1 MSTFMQ
7 QINRSK
13 ISDQIIEQILFLIE
27 KKPLL
32 IGSKLPTENEMMKQ
46 LGVGR
51 SSLRE
56 AIRALSLIGVIEV
69 KHGQGIYVTAF
80 PESLSILSL
89 KWRDLRGQEKVEK
102 IVEARK
108 LLENMIIQAV
118 IEKANEHDIRE
129 LRAKFEQ
136 MQSVQDKRK
145 EYVQADMAFHFEI
158 AKASHNDILVGFL
171 DNIRYMMR
179 TWMEMDTP
187 YNMEKAK
194 ITLEQEHRQILE
206 AIESSDLQ
214 RAQLAIN
221 KHLENITW

>member
-1 MSTFMQ
+1 MQ

-13 ISDQIIEQILFLIE
+13 ISDQIIKQILFLIE
-27 KKPLL
+27 KKQLL
-32 IGSKLPTENEMMKQ
+32 IGSKLPTENEMIKQ

-56 AIRALSLIGVIEV
+56 AIRALSLLGIIEV

-136 MQSVQDKRK
+136 MQSVQDKRE

-171 DNIRYMMR
+171 DSIRYMMR

-187 YNMEKAK
+187 YNMGEAK
-194 ITLEQEHRQILE
+194 ITLEQEHRRILE
-206 AIESSDLQ
+206 AVESRDLQ
-214 RAQLAIN
+214 RAKLAIN
-221 KHLENITW
+221 KHLENITR

>member
-1 MSTFMQ
+1 MKTSMQ
-7 QINRSK
+7 QIKRNK
-13 ISDQIIEQILFLIE
+13 VSDQIIEQIMSLIE
-27 KKPLL
+27 KGQLTE
-32 IGSKLPTENEMMKQ
+32 GAKLPTENEMMKQ

-56 AIRALSLIGVIEV
+56 AMRALSLIGVIEV
-69 KHGQGIYVTAF
+69 KHGQGIYVTAL
-80 PESLSILSL
+80 PERLSIFSL

-108 LLENMIIQAV
+108 LLENIVIQAV
-118 IEKANEHDIRE
+118 IEKASEHDIRE
-129 LRAKFEQ
+129 LRAKFEK
-136 MQSVQDKRK
+136 MQSVQDKRE

-158 AKASHNDILVGFL
+158 AKVSHNEILVGFL
-171 DNIRYMMR
+171 HDIRYMMR

-194 ITLEQEHRQILE
+194 TTLEQEHREILE
-206 AIESSDLQ
+206 AIESRDLQ

-221 KHLENITW
+221 KHLENITR

>member
-1 MSTFMQ
+1 MQ

-27 KKPLL
+27 KKQLL
-32 IGSKLPTENEMMKQ
+32 VGSKLPTENEMMKQ

-108 LLENMIIQAV
+108 LLENMIC
-118 IEKANEHDIRE
+118 
-129 LRAKFEQ
+129 L
-136 MQSVQDKRK
+136 
-145 EYVQADMAFHFEI
+145 
-158 AKASHNDILVGFL
+158 
-171 DNIRYMMR
+171 
-179 TWMEMDTP
+179 
-187 YNMEKAK
+187 
-194 ITLEQEHRQILE
+194 
-206 AIESSDLQ
+206 
-214 RAQLAIN
+214 
-221 KHLENITW
+221 